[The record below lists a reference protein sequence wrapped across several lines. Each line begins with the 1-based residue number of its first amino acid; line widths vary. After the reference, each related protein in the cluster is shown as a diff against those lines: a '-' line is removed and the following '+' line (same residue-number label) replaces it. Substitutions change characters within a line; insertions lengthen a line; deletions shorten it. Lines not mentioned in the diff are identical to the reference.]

1 MGDRFRSRAR
11 LPHNQEGR
19 LAPYR
24 KDAGSRR
31 QRGYQEA
38 AMQNVGGGGG
48 GGGGIRPRSAAPTM
62 DQIQADRL
70 TNLANKYWAPHTQK
84 QHADFDGQVIRD
96 VYAQDLRGADFSV
109 KRVMMLEFSQYLENF
124 LWPNFDESSSAE
136 HALSIVLMVNEKF
149 RERVP
154 AWTSFLKRPDKFPV
168 FFHRILE
175 MSLQVRSGEDDGAGA
190 EKMDVSESGPEGEEK
205 EEEAGAK
212 QNGEKEKRQSI
223 PTGRLSLKEQTFLLI
238 FLDHCFT
245 SMEVDIIRDQVQKL
259 VSLSMWE
266 SLQEKRRESELKKVS
281 KWRKYWRAIAK
292 KDAKEADEKV
302 REENRFNRHYL
313 RKLLGVFFAVLER
326 VDERQCPEECVKYC
340 EHFLMLMIDLEALL
354 PTRRF
359 FDTLLD
365 DAHLVVRSQ
374 LSALVRRPEGHLFS
388 QLLDQLRFYARFEIS
403 NETGDQMTP
412 KQTMEIHY
420 DRIGSLQRA
429 VFHKYPVLRDFALAT
444 VTSIDDAAA
453 LKEKLAPLEKK
464 TLFEI
469 AEFLCLVPP
478 SSEVPADE
486 YDKDFLMETLV
497 YRHEKR
503 ESQLQELN
511 EMPLYP
517 TEEMIWDENIV
528 PGEYYNGEGVLAL
541 PKLNLQFLTLQ
552 DYLYRNF
559 KLFQLESTYEIRGDV
574 EDVVM
579 RLKPSRPEDGQVL
592 FNGWA
597 RMAQPITS
605 FSIVEVAKPNIGE
618 KQPSRVRADVTLNLS
633 LKESVKEEWQ
643 KLRKHDACFLLT
655 VRPPLNTVPGGYD
668 YTDDFRR
675 QVGLVCVRGCEVEG
689 MLDENGRVIE
699 EGPEPPPVMQGDT
712 RVFRVLLDCNQYQ
725 QDMEKVAAAAG
736 GEDVYETFN
745 VLMRRKPKE
754 NNFKAVLETIR
765 ELMNSNCVVPD
776 WLHDILLGYGD
787 PAAAHYRN
795 MDAPNEKLNF
805 NDTFLSFD
813 HLRHSFPTHDVK
825 VGKDFSEKDL
835 APPFNITFDDAPE
848 ESKKPSILVEPYRVR
863 CRGPYPASTP
873 KTNQVPFTPT
883 QVEAIKSGMSPGL
896 TMIVGPPGTGKTDVA
911 VQIISNVYHSFPEQR
926 TLIVTHSNQAL
937 NQLFEKIMAL
947 DIDERHLLR
956 LGHGEEALETEKDF
970 SRYGRVN
977 YVLAK
982 RIELLEQVKK
992 LQETLGVYG
1001 DVAYTCETAGYFF
1014 LYEILSRWE
1023 EYQSKLVGDVRSEEI
1038 AERFPFTKFFSDV
1051 PGGKL
1056 FKGLD
1061 VDEDME
1067 TAESCWRY
1075 IQNVFTQLEEFRAFE
1090 LLRSGLDRTRYLVVK
1105 EAKIVA
1111 MTCTHAAL
1119 KRKEL
1124 ARMGF
1129 KFDNIIMEESAQI
1142 LEIETFI
1149 PLLLQNAEDN
1159 FNRLKRQATCY
1170 IVGYVIIDLQ

>member
-1 MGDRFRSRAR
+1 MSQHKAR
-11 LPHNQEGR
+11 IPHNREGR
-19 LAPYR
+19 IAPY
-24 KDAGSRR
+24 KKGGGDSRR
-31 QRGYQEA
+31 QRGYQET
-38 AMQNVGGGGG
+38 AMQNVGGGGQ
-48 GGGGIRPRSAAPTM
+48 RAPRGAAPTM

-70 TNLANKYWAPHTQK
+70 TNLANKYWAPHTLK
-84 QHADFDGQVIRD
+84 QHADFDGQIIAE
-96 VYAQDLRGADFSV
+96 VYAKDLKGAEFSV

-124 LWPNFDESSSAE
+124 LWPNFDEESGVE
-136 HALSIVLMVNEKF
+136 HVLSIVLMVNEKF

-154 AWTSFLKRPDKFPV
+154 AWTSFLKKPEKFPV
-168 FFHRILE
+168 FFQRVLE
-175 MSLQVRSGEDDGAGA
+175 
-190 EKMDVSESGPEGEEK
+190 
-205 EEEAGAK
+205 
-212 QNGEKEKRQSI
+212 
-223 PTGRLSLKEQTFLLI
+223 LSLKVKPKEELEGESTESKLDLKEQSFLLV

-245 SMEVDIIRDQVQKL
+245 SMEVDIIREQVQKL

-266 SLQEKRRESELKKVS
+266 ALLPKRRESELKKVP

-292 KDAKEADEKV
+292 KDSKETDEAVKDQ
-302 REENRFNRHYL
+302 NKFNRHYL
-313 RKLLGVFFAVLER
+313 RRLLDTYFSVLAV
-326 VDERQCPEECVKYC
+326 VDERNCPEEAVEYC
-340 EHFLMLMIDLEALL
+340 EHFIMLMIDLEALL

-365 DAHLVVRSQ
+365 DAHLVVKSRMSV
-374 LSALVRRPEGHLFS
+374 LAKRPEGHLFL
-388 QLLDQLRFYARFEIS
+388 QLLEQLSFYTRFEIS
-403 NETGDQMTP
+403 NETGDQMTE
-412 KQTMEIHY
+412 KETTEKHY

-429 VFHKYPVLRDFALAT
+429 VFHKYPALRDFALAT
-444 VTSIDDAAA
+444 VSSIDDESA
-453 LKEKLAPLEKK
+453 LRDKLTPLGKE

-478 SSEVPADE
+478 KSEVNMDDF
-486 YDKDFLMETLV
+486 DKELLVEMMV

-503 ESQLQELN
+503 ESQLQALN

-517 TEEMIWDENIV
+517 TEEIIWDEKIV

-579 RLKPSRPEDGQVL
+579 RLKPWRPEDGQVL

-597 RMAQPITS
+597 RMAHPITS

-618 KQPSRVRADVTLNLS
+618 KQPSRVRADVTVNLS
-633 LKESVKEEWQ
+633 LKQAVKEEWE
-643 KLRKHDACFLLT
+643 KLRKHDVCFLLT
-655 VRPPLNTVPGGYD
+655 VRPPLAAAPGGYD
-668 YTDDFRR
+668 YSDDFRK
-675 QVGLVCVRGCEVEG
+675 QVGLVSVRGCEVEG

-699 EGPEPPPVMQGDT
+699 EGPEPPPALQGDT

-725 QDMEKVAAAAG
+725 QDMERVAAG
-736 GEDVYETFN
+736 GEDVYEGFN

-765 ELMNSNCVVPD
+765 ELMNSECVVPEF
-776 WLHDILLGYGD
+776 LHDILLGYGD

-795 MDAPNEKLNF
+795 MDAHKGKLNF

-813 HLRHSFPTHDVK
+813 HLRSSFPFHDVK
-825 VGKDFSEKDL
+825 ADSNIDKEDL
-835 APPFNITFDDAPE
+835 VPPFNITFE
-848 ESKKPSILVEPYRVR
+848 EALPSEEEQKKPSLLVEPYKPQR
-863 CRGPYPASTP
+863 RGPYPTSTP
-873 KTNQVPFTPT
+873 KKNQVLFTPT
-883 QVEAIKSGMSPGL
+883 QVEAIRSGMSPGL

-947 DIDERHLLR
+947 DVDERHLLR

-1001 DVAYTCETAGYFF
+1001 DVAYTCETAGYFY

-1023 EYQSKLVGDVRSEEI
+1023 EYQSKLVGDVKCEEI
-1038 AERFPFTKFFSDV
+1038 ASLFPFTKFFGDI

-1056 FKGLD
+1056 FAGED
-1061 VDEDME
+1061 VDADLE

-1075 IQNVFTQLEEFRAFE
+1075 VKDIFAQLEEFRAFE

-1124 ARMGF
+1124 VKMGF

-1159 FNRLKRQATCY
+1159 FNRLKR
-1170 IVGYVIIDLQ
+1170 